1 MWKLFGVKLLLDFA
15 HGYKASKANFHG
27 NKKLF
32 IGRHL
37 WKSSVSINIS
47 FLLCTHYLCEPFPYD
62 RVANPCI
69 DAIFAWSGT
78 TVSPRHNTFKEESS
92 VRLADHGTS
101 WIPLAG
107 VLTAFLKTSAD
118 HWVVDGRA
126 IGLFTTALWHNWD
139 SHLHEDVWWRT
150 AWGKSSE
157 SWKNITRLRVERK
170 C

>member
-1 MWKLFGVKLLLDFA
+1 MSNVKRNEQSSPARNKHKRLVFNAFYFLVTLLVKQALVF
-15 HGYKASKANFHG
+15 F
-27 NKKLF
+27 
-32 IGRHL
+32 
-37 WKSSVSINIS
+37 SIS
-47 FLLCTHYLCEPFPYD
+47 TH
-62 RVANPCI
+62 RAINPCPQMADPCI
-69 DAIFAWSGT
+69 HAIFAWSGT

-126 IGLFTTALWHNWD
+126 IGLFTTALWHNRD

-157 SWKNITRLRVERK
+157 SWKKYHKDKSEKEMLNLP
-170 C
+170 